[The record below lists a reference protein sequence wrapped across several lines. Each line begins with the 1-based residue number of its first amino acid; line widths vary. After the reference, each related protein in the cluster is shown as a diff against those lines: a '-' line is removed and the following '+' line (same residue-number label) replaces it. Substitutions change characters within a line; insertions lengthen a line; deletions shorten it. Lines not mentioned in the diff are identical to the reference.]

1 MADKIT
7 KRTNLV
13 WNRKAFKKNMKKLTD
28 AHIRGQREEM
38 NKLTKI
44 LVTGFND
51 IVANWDDKPKF
62 TSHVRY
68 TKSTGRFFVRV
79 QIGGSDEAQD
89 HWNWVDKGAHRSTT
103 INADGVAVPSKVQLK
118 KLAKPGPARG
128 GQKSDL
134 IAMRLKYKKET
145 LYQESPQDF
154 GVWMRKEIFRQKQ
167 IQKASIQKASKEM
180 QSRKGWMPM
189 RTYTSKTSRQGD
201 YGLKGGFAP
210 AAKGDVGWRHIPY
223 VTSVTPGDIDA
234 RRWTDGI
241 LLALAGKGDPFQ
253 VRRHFPRVRTFK
265 SWVAS
270 GYRRGN
276 KYAEAR

>member
-1 MADKIT
+1 MAK
-7 KRTNLV
+7 KTNLV
-13 WNRKAFKKNMKKLTD
+13 WKRRAFKKNMKKLTD

-79 QIGGSDEAQD
+79 QIGGSDDAQD
-89 HWNWVDKGAHRSTT
+89 HWNWVDKGVHRSTT
-103 INADGVAVPSKVQLK
+103 INADGTAMPAKVKLK
-118 KLAKPGPARG
+118 SLAKPGPVHG
-128 GQKSDL
+128 GQKKDL
-134 IAMRLKYKKET
+134 IKLKLKYKRET
-145 LYQESPQDF
+145 LYEESPQEF
-154 GVWMRKEIFRQKQ
+154 GAWMRKELIKMKQ
-167 IQKASIQKASKEM
+167 VQKASKEM

-189 RTYTSKTSRQGD
+189 RTYKSKTSKQGD
-201 YGLKGGFAP
+201 YGLKGGFTP

-223 VTSVTPGDIDA
+223 VTEVTPGDIDA

-241 LLALAGKGDPFQ
+241 LLALAGKGDPYQ
-253 VRRHFPRVRTFK
+253 MRRHFPRARTFK
-265 SWVAS
+265 SWVQS
-270 GYRRGN
+270 GYRRGTE
-276 KYAEAR
+276 YAKAR